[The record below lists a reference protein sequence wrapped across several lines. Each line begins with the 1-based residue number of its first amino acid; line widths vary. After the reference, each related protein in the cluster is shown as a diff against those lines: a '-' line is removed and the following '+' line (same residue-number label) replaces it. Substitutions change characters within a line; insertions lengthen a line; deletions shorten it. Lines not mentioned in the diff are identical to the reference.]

1 MCDIDRRGEGSRK
14 PWPVHL
20 GGKLYYTLE
29 LVWNLGH
36 LHYFLW
42 HKANLCKSP
51 LVGIWCSVWL
61 AAGVGL
67 LELLNDWRAGRCNT
81 WPEPPPWANQSTSNT
96 TTVSEWDWNFL
107 YAQKCLPLEFN
118 QVLVEVSRSINMVV
132 HVVFLWFVRWARK
145 RHCILHSASG
155 CCKCYWSSRCSHSHS
170 REYIWIVCS
179 P

>member
-51 LVGIWCSVWL
+51 LVGIRCSVWL
-61 AAGVGL
+61 AAAGVGL

-81 WPEPPPWANQSTSNT
+81 WPEPPQWANQSTSNT

-145 RHCILHSASG
+145 RHCIAFGLWLLQVLLKLALQPQSLT
-155 CCKCYWSSRCSHSHS
+155 RV
-170 REYIWIVCS
+170 WIVCS